1 MECDNNGVRLM
12 SLKEKYDSFQKPAV
26 QAIVRDFTRQAAGRF
41 LLVIPTGGGKTF
53 TAVKSV
59 CALFD
64 SEELDVSED
73 KVLWVAHRTELLTQ
87 AKDTFKKFLSENSSL
102 VDLDK
107 NIVFSMVPGQK
118 KLRERMAEKQI
129 KLAVIDE
136 AHHSAAAS
144 YQIIMSN
151 PNIGVLGLTATPSR
165 HDGEPLDFEHE
176 SYSVGFPDLIKKG
189 LILKPHIRK
198 IKSESSYSIDSLD
211 EGSMEALN
219 NSSRNASIANEIK
232 NNLGDYRKI
241 IVFVGTNNHAEALC
255 AQLRQIEEISS
266 CYESID
272 YIHSGRF
279 SSSGERKTFIEN
291 QQSLERSII
300 VNVQMLTE
308 GYDDSKINT
317 VIMAAPSKSKLYY
330 MQAVGRAIRMN
341 EDDLLKKSY
350 VVEIEERL
358 PNIQYRID
366 NRWLFSDI
374 SDAIE
379 PDVLD
384 RIYAN
389 KQEFEER
396 FVEMYEKHN
405 VDKSVRT
412 IPAYDEDQRYSLLI
426 FREFKGEGKFSSLPL
441 VMTRES
447 RIKIRQMFNYISER
461 ISNYYDKG
469 IHTSQVFISRAAK
482 EAELSSVEQRIVY
495 DAMKNAYETM
505 GDKDHNISS
514 FVKDGSPWVSFVSIR
529 YEEKEQDIDAE
540 IIDFLEEVIN
550 REELLRVIRAREY
563 ESSSVLLRV
572 PLPLRGY
579 VGMIVRDYECDLV
592 DKMVSSLREIKC
604 KDAYD
609 HGADV
614 ARIIGEGNLPI
625 QNKYINGLLLI
636 AREEI
641 KYFMRLGD

>member
-1 MECDNNGVRLM
+1 M

-26 QAIVRDFTRQAAGRF
+26 KAIVKDFTKNFTGRF

-64 SEELDVSED
+64 SGKLKVSDD

-87 AKDTFKKFLSENSSL
+87 AKETFEKFLINNKSL
-102 VDLDK
+102 IDLDK
-107 NIVFSMVPGQK
+107 NIAFAMVPGQK
-118 KLRERMAEKQI
+118 KLKDLMAEKNI

-136 AHHSAAAS
+136 AHHSAATS

-151 PNIGVLGLTATPSR
+151 TNIGVLGLTATPSR
-165 HDGEPLDFEHE
+165 HDGEPLEFEHE
-176 SYSVGFPDLIKKG
+176 SYSVGFPDLIRKG

-198 IKSESSYSIDSLD
+198 IKTGASYTIGDLD
-211 EGSMEALN
+211 KEGMEALN
-219 NSSRNASIANEIK
+219 NGNRNSCIANEIK
-232 NNLGDYRKI
+232 NNLEDYRKVI
-241 IVFVGTNNHAEALC
+241 IFVGTNNHAEVLC
-255 AQLRQIEEISS
+255 NQLRKIEDIAN

-279 SSSGERKTFIEN
+279 SNEADRKSFIGH
-291 QQSLERSII
+291 QQSLGRSII

-341 EDDLLKKSY
+341 ENDLLKKAY
-350 VVEIEERL
+350 VVEIEEKL

-384 RIYAN
+384 FIYSN
-389 KQEFEER
+389 EQEFEDR
-396 FVEMYEKHN
+396 FVEMYEKYN
-405 VDKSVRT
+405 VEQSLRT
-412 IPAYDEDQRYSLLI
+412 IPKYDEDQRYSLLI
-426 FREFKGEGKFSSLPL
+426 FREFKKGGDFSSLPL

-461 ISNYYDKG
+461 ISKYYERG
-469 IHTSQVFISRAAK
+469 IHTTQAFVSQAAK
-482 EAELSSVEQRIVY
+482 EAELTPVEQVIVY
-495 DAMKNAYETM
+495 DAMRNAYEMTYQ
-505 GDKDHNISS
+505 KDEDIIS
-514 FVKDGSPWVSFVSIR
+514 FVKAGSPWVSFVSIR
-529 YEEKEQDIDAE
+529 YEEKEQDIDPD

-550 REELLRVIRAREY
+550 REELVRVIRAREY
-563 ESSSVLLRV
+563 EPSSVLLRI

-579 VGMIVRDYECDLV
+579 VGMIVLGCESELIDDLV
-592 DKMVSSLREIKC
+592 RSLREIKI

-609 HGADV
+609 HSDDV

-625 QNKYINGLLLI
+625 QNKYVGGLMI
-636 AREEI
+636 VARDELNYLM
-641 KYFMRLGD
+641 KLGD